1 MLVFVGRAGL
11 LLGVREGTYPGLLLE
26 AAVLSLSLAL
36 NGASE
41 TFGVH
46 ALSNTVQGQP
56 VPNRGAEPA
65 ATEPLWLNLSARNG
79 TSVGVPVAGD
89 PMVSAQPIASVP
101 RSSTVATL
109 ASVRGMTGANLLAG
123 LSTLTVADLTAFVQ
137 QAPGQVDAL
146 LTAPPAASA
155 VAGLWTELGA
165 AERSALLAAAPKLV
179 GNLEG
184 VPFRERGRA
193 NARYLTQRLADV
205 SQRLADAPDAHDA
218 NERTVLTR
226 ELTVLLQVKAA
237 LRTPDGA
244 PRRSLILLDPTG
256 GGRAAIAL
264 GNPDT
269 ADFVSYLVPG
279 MNYAVEQQIVN
290 WTDTADAVYTEQI
303 DVLRG
308 QAAAGQALTGK
319 FDAEVA
325 GVATI
330 AWIGYETP
338 HLFNVGGTGLAEAG
352 ADFLEQSALGIEAD
366 RGTRQPFV
374 SVLAHSY
381 GSTVALTAL
390 ARGTFGVDALV
401 LVGSPGRQVQSV
413 DSLSVAPGNVYVGS
427 ADWDPT
433 VNSAFFGSDPGAAS
447 YGAKA
452 LGVSGGHDRVTGSR
466 LTGSVGHNAYFDRG
480 SESLHNMALIG
491 TGNADLVTDGSE

>member
-1 MLVFVGRAGL
+1 MSVRDRVDVV
-11 LLGVREGTYPGLLLE
+11 LGVREGTCPGLLLE
-26 AAVLSLSLAL
+26 AAVLTVSLAL
-36 NGASE
+36 NGVSE

-46 ALSNTVQGQP
+46 AFSNTVQGQP
-56 VPNRGAEPA
+56 VPNLAAEPA
-65 ATEPLWLNLSARNG
+65 AAEPLWLNLSARTG

-89 PMVSAQPIASVP
+89 PRVSAQPIASVP
-101 RSSTVATL
+101 RSAPVSTVE
-109 ASVRGMTGANLLAG
+109 SVREMTGAGLLAG
-123 LSTLTVADLTAFVQ
+123 LSTLTVADMAAFVQ

-146 LTAPPAASA
+146 LSAPPAASA
-155 VAGLWTELGA
+155 VASLWTELGA
-165 AERSALLAAAPKLV
+165 GERSSLLATAPRLI

-193 NARYLTQRLADV
+193 NARYLTQSLADV
-205 SQRLADAPDAHDA
+205 TQRLADATDD

-226 ELTVLLQVKAA
+226 ELAVLTQVKSA
-237 LRTPDGA
+237 LRTPAGA
-244 PRRSLILLDPTG
+244 PRRSLILLDPSG

-269 ADFVSYLVPG
+269 AEFVTYLVPG

-290 WTDTADAVYTEQI
+290 WTDTAEAVYAEQTA
-303 DVLRG
+303 VLRE
-308 QAAAGQALTGK
+308 QVAAGHGLA
-319 FDAEVA
+319 VA
-325 GVATI
+325 SVATI
-330 AWIGYETP
+330 AWIGYEAP
-338 HLFNVGGTGLAEAG
+338 NVFQVGGTDLAEVG

-366 RGTRQPFV
+366 RGMRQPFV

-401 LVGSPGRQVQSV
+401 LVGSPGSQVQSV
-413 DSLSVAPGNVYVGS
+413 DSLSVAPGSVYVGS

-433 VNSAFFGSDPGAAS
+433 VNSAFFGSDPGAES
-447 YGAKA
+447 YGANT
-452 LGVSGGHDRVTGSR
+452 LGVSGGRDQITGSW
-466 LTGSVGHNAYFDRG
+466 LTGSVGHNAYFDVG

>member
-1 MLVFVGRAGL
+1 M
-11 LLGVREGTYPGLLLE
+11 
-26 AAVLSLSLAL
+26 
-36 NGASE
+36 
-41 TFGVH
+41 
-46 ALSNTVQGQP
+46 
-56 VPNRGAEPA
+56 PNRGAEPA
-65 ATEPLWLNLSARNG
+65 AAEPLWLNLSARNG

-89 PMVSAQPIASVP
+89 PRVSAQPIASVP
-101 RSSTVATL
+101 RSGTVATVE
-109 ASVRGMTGANLLAG
+109 SVRGMTGAKLLDG
-123 LSTLTVADLTAFVQ
+123 LSTLSVADMTAFVQ

-155 VAGLWTELGA
+155 VAGLWTDLGA
-165 AERSALLAAAPKLV
+165 AERSSLLAAAPRLV

-193 NARYLTQRLADV
+193 NARYLTQSLADV
-205 SQRLADAPDAHDA
+205 TQRLADATDG
-218 NERTVLTR
+218 NERAVLTR
-226 ELTVLLQVKAA
+226 ELAVLTQIKSA

-269 ADFVSYLVPG
+269 ADFVTYLVPG

-290 WTDTADAVYTEQI
+290 WTDTAGAVYAEQI
-303 DVLRG
+303 AVLRQSG
-308 QAAAGQALTGK
+308 AGQSRPGEIGESG
-319 FDAEVA
+319 DSGGGVA
-325 GVATI
+325 SVATI

-352 ADFLEQSALGIEAD
+352 ADFLEQSALGIAAD
-366 RGTRQPFV
+366 RGTRQPHV

-401 LVGSPGRQVQSV
+401 LVGSPGSQVQSV
-413 DSLSVAPGNVYVGS
+413 DSLNVAPGNVYVGS

-433 VNSAFFGSDPGAAS
+433 VNSAFFGSDPGAES
-447 YGAKA
+447 YGANA
-452 LGVSGGHDRVTGSR
+452 LGVSGGRDRVTGSW
-466 LTGSVGHNAYFDRG
+466 LTGSVGHNAYFDSG

>member
-1 MLVFVGRAGL
+1 MLVFQARVDV
-11 LLGVREGTYPGLLLE
+11 LLGVREGTCPGLLLE
-26 AAVLSLSLAL
+26 AAVLTFSLAL
-36 NGASE
+36 NGVSE
-41 TFGVH
+41 TIGVH

-65 ATEPLWLNLSARNG
+65 AAEPLWLNLTARTG
-79 TSVGVPVAGD
+79 TSVGVPAAGD
-89 PMVSAQPIASVP
+89 STVSAQPIASVP
-101 RSSTVATL
+101 RTATVAT
-109 ASVRGMTGANLLAG
+109 AESVRGMTGASLLAG
-123 LSTLTVADLTAFVQ
+123 LSSLSGAEMAAFVE
-137 QAPGQVDAL
+137 QAPAQVDAL
-146 LTAPPAASA
+146 LTSPPAASA

-165 AERSALLAAAPKLV
+165 DERSSMLAAAPRLV

-184 VPFRERGRA
+184 IPFRERGRA
-193 NARYLTQRLADV
+193 NARYLTQSLADV
-205 SQRLADAPDAHDA
+205 TERLAGATDD
-218 NERTVLTR
+218 NERTLLTR
-226 ELTVLLQVKAA
+226 ELAVLNQVKAA

-244 PRRSLILLDPTG
+244 PRRSLILLDRTG

-269 ADFVSYLVPG
+269 ADFVTYLVPG
-279 MNYAVEQQIVN
+279 MNYAVEQQIAN
-290 WTDTADAVYTEQI
+290 WTDTANAVYAEQTA
-303 DVLRG
+303 VLRE
-308 QAAAGQALTGK
+308 QAPGGRGLTG
-319 FDAEVA
+319 DIRAA

-330 AWIGYETP
+330 AWIGYEAP
-338 HLFNVGGTGLAEAG
+338 NVFNVGGTGLAEVG

-366 RGTRQPFV
+366 RGTRRPFV

-401 LVGSPGRQVQSV
+401 LVGSPGSQVQSV
-413 DSLSVAPGNVYVGS
+413 DRLSVAPGKVYVGS

-433 VNSAFFGSDPGAAS
+433 VNSAFFGSDPGTES
-447 YGAKA
+447 YGANT
-452 LGVSGGHDRVTGSR
+452 LGVSGGHDRVTGSW
-466 LTGSVGHNAYFDRG
+466 LHGSVGHNAYFDVG